1 MEMLSHEARRATFD
15 DEGASA
21 RAGSRAASG
30 TSKRKGATGSSAAL
44 TWPHTGKS
52 KYPSPSQLAA
62 AGFHFSPT
70 HSSPDRCLHIFC
82 DAAVEDWKEGEEALD
97 RLMEM
102 MADCPFAKIVLSAR
116 EADKGNK
123 LWRESEEN
131 VELLPS
137 SNEMYEARKA
147 TFGDAWPH
155 DGKRGWK
162 PTSAKLAKAGFHFTP
177 APDEEDEADRATCI
191 YCDRALGGWEKADD
205 PIEEHRRREPECPYF
220 TATLLP
226 VDTSEVDVATES
238 ASRRKVAASKKTTR
252 SDQVEEDVIANVD
265 TAESAVDTDSEVP
278 RRRTGRKKT
287 VAEAA
292 EAPSAPSIAKSKV
305 ARSVSRKGTRAARGH
320 GAADEEEQDDG
331 EGVAVNAQETTEREP
346 TQKYT
351 KEAPSLARSV
361 RGRTEAAKVEA
372 GEEALMDTDKQ
383 SSKHA
388 SAHTGKA
395 AQSGANASVPSAR
408 TRGKAHAG
416 TEEASADEVK
426 SGSMPSDTT
435 SKAIALNVP
444 SDTPARVTRSASGVT
459 KPSRRSLES
468 AASLAATEGPGAVP
482 LSPDA
487 IGRKTKAAKDEPCRE
502 RHDDDE
508 EAVPLESLTEKE
520 LELAAQAGKKAAK
533 PQRSVSSLRSKA
545 QVDQENTPRAMKSSQ
560 RSASKAEAARLE
572 TGELQASDRKFASI
586 PRRSPFA
593 SLSRQNE
600 QSKQMNLDVES
611 DTWRTA
617 LKKLEQLPTLMPED
631 ENLTVDEWLNRQ
643 MQAAIEELKAEGQM
657 KVEALKKRIE
667 EQRRITEL
675 ILRGQVPAA
684 AGS

>member
-21 RAGSRAASG
+21 RAGSRAAGG

-82 DAAVEDWKEGEEALD
+82 EAAVEDWKDGEEASD

-116 EADKGNK
+116 AADKGNK

-220 TATLLP
+220 TATLHP
-226 VDTSEVDVATES
+226 VDTLEVDVATES

-252 SDQVEEDVIANVD
+252 SDQVEEDVIANAD
-265 TAESAVDTDSEVP
+265 TVESAVDTGSEVP

-331 EGVAVNAQETTEREP
+331 EGVAVDAQETTEREP
-346 TQKYT
+346 TQKPT

-372 GEEALMDTDKQ
+372 
-383 SSKHA
+383 
-388 SAHTGKA
+388 
-395 AQSGANASVPSAR
+395 
-408 TRGKAHAG
+408 
-416 TEEASADEVK
+416 EEASADEVK
-426 SGSMPSDTT
+426 SGSTPSDTT
-435 SKAIALNVP
+435 SKATALHVP
-444 SDTPARVTRSASGVT
+444 SETPARVTRSASGVT

-468 AASLAATEGPGAVP
+468 AASLAAAEGPGAVP

-487 IGRKTKAAKDEPCRE
+487 TRRKTKAAKDEPCRE
-502 RHDDDE
+502 RHNDDE
-508 EAVPLESLTEKE
+508 EAVPLDSLTEKE
-520 LELAAQAGKKAAK
+520 LERAAQAGKKAVK

-545 QVDQENTPRAMKSSQ
+545 QAEQEHTPRAMKSSQ

-600 QSKQMNLDVES
+600 QSKQMGLDVQS
-611 DTWRTA
+611 NTWRTA

-667 EQRRITEL
+667 EQRRMTEL

-684 AGS
+684 AAS